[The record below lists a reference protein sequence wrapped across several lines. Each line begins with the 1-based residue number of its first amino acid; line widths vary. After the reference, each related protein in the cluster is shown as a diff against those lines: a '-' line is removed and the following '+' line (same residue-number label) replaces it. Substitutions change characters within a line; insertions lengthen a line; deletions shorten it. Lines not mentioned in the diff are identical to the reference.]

1 MSTNSLQ
8 ENIKHLE
15 LPHVA
20 AAGTRVLW
28 HQRRR
33 RCRRAGTRGRHHPH
47 RMDDGRRTSSRD
59 RAWRCWKIRI
69 SQSEKTSF
77 TFHPLP
83 GRRTGTQLIGRKA
96 LASKI
101 VNRLSQKIYEQS
113 YAYLLRYCVPF
124 VGNASRKKSHPKIN
138 SAELVI
144 QALQTNEYFVN
155 VFLGDTFWGDKK
167 NHLLSER

>member
-8 ENIKHLE
+8 ENIKRLE

-69 SQSEKTSF
+69 SQFEKTSF

-101 VNRLSQKIYEQS
+101 VNRLSSKKFEQS
-113 YAYLLRYCVPF
+113 YACLLRYCVPF
-124 VGNASRKKSHPKIN
+124 VGNASRKNLNPKIN
-138 SAELVI
+138 SAELSDSSIANQWIFCKCVSRR
-144 QALQTNEYFVN
+144 Y
-155 VFLGDTFWGDKK
+155 FLGW
-167 NHLLSER
+167 

>member
-1 MSTNSLQ
+1 MSTKSLPQ
-8 ENIKHLE
+8 NIKRLE

-33 RCRRAGTRGRHHPH
+33 RCRGAGTRGRHHPH

-59 RAWRCWKIRI
+59 RAWRF
-69 SQSEKTSF
+69 QFEKTSF

-124 VGNASRKKSHPKIN
+124 VGNASRKNLTPKSTPL
-138 SAELVI
+138 SLVK
-144 QALQTNEYFVN
+144 ALQTNEYFAN